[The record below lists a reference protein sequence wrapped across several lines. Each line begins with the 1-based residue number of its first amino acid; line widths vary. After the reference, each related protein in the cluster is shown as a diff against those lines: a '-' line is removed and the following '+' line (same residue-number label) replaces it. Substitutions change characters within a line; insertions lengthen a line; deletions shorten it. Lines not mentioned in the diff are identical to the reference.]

1 MRNAFRV
8 RIHGD
13 QCVYCGER
21 ANSDEHFP
29 PASYGN
35 LGFLLPA
42 CRECN
47 SFAGTAHPVNFL
59 KRLAYVKEQIKSHAP
74 RFTFTSE
81 VTLQD
86 ILARPENVWLAEMR
100 FEKRKAIYRNRFNWD
115 AMAYIATIQTR
126 RYKFVV
132 DFSQEIEEDFEEIDG
147 PDASA
152 VLPREEE
159 TSGDLASQAARQA
172 MAEAHRE
179 ELLQSL
185 LENLPK
191 FSTKH
196 KEELLLD
203 DDLEFLASETYF
215 GRHLTQ
221 KQFEILLV
229 CARRVANF
237 IPPDE
242 IRHFGD
248 AELIEFIKD
257 VR

>member
-132 DFSQEIEEDFEEIDG
+132 DFSQEIEENFEEIDG
-147 PDASA
+147 PDPSA
-152 VLPREEE
+152 VLPQEDE

-237 IPPDE
+237 IAPDE

>member
-47 SFAGTAHPVNFL
+47 SFAGTAHPLNFL
-59 KRLAYVKEQIKSHAP
+59 QRLAYVKEQIKSHAP

-100 FEKRKAIYRNRFNWD
+100 FEKRKDIYRNRFNWD
-115 AMAYIATIQTR
+115 ATAYIATIQTR
-126 RYKFVV
+126 RYKFVA
-132 DFSQEIEEDFEEIDG
+132 DFSQEIEEDFEETDG
-147 PDASA
+147 PDAS
-152 VLPREEE
+152 VLPQEDE
-159 TSGDLASQAARQA
+159 TSSTLASQAARQS
-172 MAEAHRE
+172 MTDAHRE

-191 FSTKH
+191 HPAKH
-196 KEELLLD
+196 KEEQLLD
-203 DDLEFLASETYF
+203 EDLGFLANETYF

-229 CARRVANF
+229 CARSVANF
-237 IPPDE
+237 IAPDE
-242 IRHFGD
+242 IRHLND

>member
-21 ANSDEHFP
+21 ADSEEHFP

-59 KRLAYVKEQIKSHAP
+59 KRIAYVKEQIKSHAP
-74 RFTFTSE
+74 RFTFTSD

-86 ILARPENVWLAEMR
+86 ILARPESVWLTEMR

-115 AMAYIATIQTR
+115 AMAYIATIQAR
-126 RYKFVV
+126 RYKFVA
-132 DFSQEIEEDFEEIDG
+132 DFSQEIEEDFEETDG
-147 PDASA
+147 PDTSV
-152 VLPREEE
+152 VLPQEDE
-159 TSGDLASQAARQA
+159 TSGNLASQAARQS
-172 MAEAHRE
+172 MTDAHRE

-191 FSTKH
+191 LPAKD
-196 KEELLLD
+196 KEEHMLD
-203 DDLEFLASETYF
+203 EDLEFMASESYF

-237 IPPDE
+237 IEPDE
-242 IRHFGD
+242 IRHFND